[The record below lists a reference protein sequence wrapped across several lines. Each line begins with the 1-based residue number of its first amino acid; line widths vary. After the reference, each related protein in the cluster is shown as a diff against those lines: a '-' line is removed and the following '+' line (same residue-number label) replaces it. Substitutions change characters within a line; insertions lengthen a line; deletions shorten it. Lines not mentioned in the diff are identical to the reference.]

1 MALTY
6 TLRPI
11 NQQKCFDKAK
21 NKTEFLIAAKCRFGK
36 TFVASEIA
44 VNGWF
49 SEKILVVS
57 GMKSVEKEWADL
69 FKEQYP
75 GFKNFTFTTVQ
86 AAGNDSEK
94 AKKLKEE
101 YKGCTLIFDEAHFG
115 EQTDRTQEIIRDI
128 NPSRKLY
135 LTATPYTC
143 SLVKQFSKENQ
154 FNYSIQ
160 DEFEDYFKDPENF
173 VKKNNYTPISV
184 SLSILQSNELY
195 ENTKGIEVWTKA
207 AWKEFKK
214 ELDSKN
220 YKTFIYFV
228 QSKKQADEVK
238 KSFEKFDELKGHI
251 HQLSGTENERGSEE
265 FDEESTRRYY
275 EDVKAATERCYE
287 AKQKDEYFCIIACRR
302 GGTGVT
308 FKGLDCVVF
317 YNAPNSAIDF
327 IQKSYRCANPD
338 ENKTKATVY
347 CFNKESALSVYL
359 RTNQLEAARKGR
371 DPKDNF
377 EDFKRFFQLEG
388 DFKDYDFGALIQELG
403 KSFSWRLFD
412 VSGIDLSLFTDDGF
426 QIRAEKDKY
435 NNNAKDLAKESKRH
449 SKAQKENDKKAEEA
463 IEKESK
469 KEAEA
474 LEKKRRAIFEAFVRM
489 FTEVEYV
496 QEVFNFDIQKTVS
509 YPEIVWSKIEIR
521 FTRDQ
526 WENLIANNGKA
537 VEKYL
542 ENQNT
547 EFAKRRENTK
557 EKERKFR
564 EKTKE
569 ELKAKYKEA
578 FTKTVKEV
586 ETRDSGLQAEL
597 KELSFEKN
605 GIIFGRTLEGCDYAH
620 ITPFSDVK
628 CTDVSFDFEN
638 GLILPHR
645 IHHCWDIGDLD
656 FEVLENNYLKIVVL
670 RETDDTEGQNGRIS
684 DRPIS
689 EGQKYYLSQRGA
701 K

>member
-1 MALTY
+1 MAKSWI
-6 TLRPI
+6 LRPI

-21 NKTEFLIAAKCRFGK
+21 DKTEFLIAAKCRFGK

-57 GMKSVEKEWADL
+57 GMKSVEKEWTGL
-69 FKEQYP
+69 FEEQYSN
-75 GFKNFTFTTVQ
+75 FKNFTFTTVQ
-86 AAGNDSEK
+86 ALNGSDRANKILAENK
-94 AKKLKEE
+94 N
-101 YKGCTLIFDEAHFG
+101 CTLIFDEAHFG
-115 EQTDRTQEIIRDI
+115 EQTDRTQEIINQI
-128 NPSRKLY
+128 NPTRKLY

-173 VKKNNYTPISV
+173 VKENKYTPVSV
-184 SLSILQSNELY
+184 KLSILQSNELY
-195 ENTKGIEVWTKA
+195 ESTKGIEVWTKA
-207 AWKEFKK
+207 AWQEFKS

-228 QSKKQADEVK
+228 QNKKQADEVK

-251 HQLSGTENERGSEE
+251 YQLSGTENEKDSEE

-275 EDVKAATERCYE
+275 EDVKTATERCYE
-287 AKQKDEYFCIIACRR
+287 AKQKNEYFCIIACKR

-308 FKGLDCVVF
+308 FKGLDCVAF

-327 IQKSYRCANPD
+327 IQKSYRCANPS
-338 ENKTKATVY
+338 EGKTNATVY

-359 RTNQLEAARKGR
+359 RTNQLEASRKGK

-377 EDFKRFFQLEG
+377 EDFRRFFQLEG

-412 VSGIDLSLFTDDGF
+412 VSGIDLSLFDESGF
-426 QIRAEKDKY
+426 SITNKATEPKKDK
-435 NNNAKDLAKESKRH
+435 
-449 SKAQKENDKKAEEA
+449 
-463 IEKESK
+463 KESK
-469 KEAEA
+469 KIEESNKKDSQNNTKDNS
-474 LEKKRRAIFEAFVRM
+474 EKEEKENESKRKAIFEAFVRM
-489 FTEVEYV
+489 FTEVEYA
-496 QEVFNFDIQKTVS
+496 QEVFSFDIQKTET
-509 YPEIVWSKIEIR
+509 YPEIVWSKIGIR
-521 FTRDQ
+521 FKKDQ
-526 WENLIANNGKA
+526 WENLISNNGKA

-547 EFAKRRENTK
+547 EFTKRKECTK

-569 ELKAKYKEA
+569 ELKAKYKDA
-578 FTKTVKEV
+578 FTKTIKEV

-597 KELSFEKN
+597 KRLSFEKN
-605 GIIFGRTLEGCDYAH
+605 GIIFGKTLKGCEYAH
-620 ITPFSDVK
+620 ITPFSEVK

-638 GLILPHR
+638 GLILPQRLHN
-645 IHHCWDIGDLD
+645 CWDAGYLD
-656 FEVLENNYLKIVVL
+656 FEILDNNYLKVVVL
-670 RETDDTEGQNGRIS
+670 EVVDDTEGQNGRVS

-689 EGQKYYLSQRGA
+689 EGQKYYLSKRGT

>member
-6 TLRPI
+6 RLRPI

-21 NKTEFLIAAKCRFGK
+21 DKTEFLIAAKCRFGK

-44 VNGWF
+44 IEGWH
-49 SEKILVVS
+49 SEKVLVVS
-57 GMKSVEKEWADL
+57 GMKSVEKEWTGL
-69 FKEQYP
+69 LEKEYP
-75 GFKNFTFTTVQ
+75 SFKNFAFTTVQ
-86 AAGNDSEK
+86 TAGKDSEK

-101 YKGCTLIFDEAHFG
+101 YRGCTLIFDEAHFG
-115 EQTDRTQEIIRDI
+115 EQTDRTQEIINQI

-173 VKKNNYTPISV
+173 VKENNYTPVSV

-195 ENTKGIEVWTKA
+195 ENTKGIEVWTKT
-207 AWKEFKK
+207 AWQEFKK

-228 QSKKQADEVK
+228 QNKKQADEVK
-238 KSFEKFDELKGHI
+238 KSFEKFDELKNHI
-251 HQLSGTENERGSEE
+251 YQLSGTENEKDSGE

-275 EDVKAATERCYE
+275 EDVKTATERCYE
-287 AKQKDEYFCIIACRR
+287 AKQRNEYFCIIACKR

-327 IQKSYRCANPD
+327 IQKSYRCANPAED
-338 ENKTKATVY
+338 KTKATVY

-388 DFKDYDFGALIQELG
+388 DFKDYDFGTLIQELG

-412 VSGIDLSLFTDDGF
+412 VSDIDLSLFDEKGF
-426 QIRAEKDKY
+426 SITTKTTGSKKNKKDSKKKEDSNKKDSQNNTKDNSEK
-435 NNNAKDLAKESKRH
+435 EE
-449 SKAQKENDKKAEEA
+449 KENEN
-463 IEKESK
+463 
-469 KEAEA
+469 
-474 LEKKRRAIFEAFVRM
+474 KRKAIFEAFVRM

-496 QEVFNFDIQKTVS
+496 QEVFNFDIQKTES
-509 YPEIVWSKIEIR
+509 YPEIVWSKIGIR
-521 FTRDQ
+521 FTKDQ
-526 WENLIANNGKA
+526 WENLISNNGKA

-542 ENQNT
+542 ENRNT
-547 EFAKRRENTK
+547 EFAKRKENTK
-557 EKERKFR
+557 EKEEKFR

-597 KELSFEKN
+597 RRLSFEKN
-605 GIIFGRTLEGCDYAH
+605 GIIFGKVLEGCEYAH

-638 GLILPHR
+638 GLILPRNLHR
-645 IHHCWDIGDLD
+645 CWDDGFLD
-656 FEVLENNYLKIVVL
+656 FEILEDNHLKVVVL
-670 RETDDTEGQNGRIS
+670 KDVYDTGRLNGAVS

-689 EGQKYYLSQRGA
+689 EGQKYYLSQRGT

>member
-1 MALTY
+1 MKNFPY

-11 NQQKCFDKAK
+11 NQLKCFDKAK
-21 NKTEFLIAAKCRFGK
+21 DKTEFLIAAKCRFGK

-57 GMKSVEKEWADL
+57 GMKSVEDEWTTL
-69 FKEQYP
+69 FKRQYP
-75 GFKNFTFTTVQ
+75 NFKNFAFTTIQ
-86 AAGNDSEK
+86 ALNGSDRANK
-94 AKKLKEE
+94 ILAKNKN
-101 YKGCTLIFDEAHFG
+101 CTLIFDEAHFG
-115 EQTDRTQEIIRDI
+115 EQTDRTQEIINQI

-173 VKKNNYTPISV
+173 VKENNYIPVSV

-207 AWKEFKK
+207 AWQEFKK

-228 QSKKQADEVK
+228 QNKKQADEVK
-238 KSFEKFDELKGHI
+238 KSFEKFDELKNHI
-251 HQLSGTENERGSEE
+251 YQLSGTENEKDSDE

-275 EDVKAATERCYE
+275 EDVKTASERCYE
-287 AKQKDEYFCIIACRR
+287 AKQRNEYFCIIACKR

-327 IQKSYRCANPD
+327 IQKSYRCANPAED
-338 ENKTKATVY
+338 KTKATVY

-388 DFKDYDFGALIQELG
+388 DFKDYDFGTLIQELG

-412 VSGIDLSLFTDDGF
+412 VSDIDLSLFDESGF
-426 QIRAEKDKY
+426 SVTAKTTGSKKDKKDSKKKEEPNKKNSQ
-435 NNNAKDLAKESKRH
+435 NNTKDNSEKEEKENESKR
-449 SKAQKENDKKAEEA
+449 K
-463 IEKESK
+463 
-469 KEAEA
+469 
-474 LEKKRRAIFEAFVRM
+474 AIFEAFVRM

-496 QEVFNFDIQKTVS
+496 QEVFNFDIQKTET
-509 YPEIVWSKIEIR
+509 YPEIVWSKIGIR
-521 FTRDQ
+521 FTKDQ
-526 WENLIANNGKA
+526 WENLISNNGKA

-542 ENQNT
+542 ENQNI
-547 EFAKRRENTK
+547 EFAKRKENTK
-557 EKERKFR
+557 EKEREFR
-564 EKTKE
+564 KKIKE

-586 ETRDSGLQAEL
+586 ETRNSGLQSEL
-597 KELSFEKN
+597 RRLSFEKN
-605 GIIFGRTLEGCDYAH
+605 GIIFGKVLEGCEYAH

-628 CTDVSFDFEN
+628 CGDVSFDFEN

-656 FEVLENNYLKIVVL
+656 FEILENNYLKIVVS
-670 RETDDTEGQNGRIS
+670 RETDDTDGQNGRIS

-689 EGQKYYLSQRGA
+689 EGQKYYLNTRGT

>member
-1 MALTY
+1 MAKSWI
-6 TLRPI
+6 LRPI

-21 NKTEFLIAAKCRFGK
+21 DKTEFLIAAKCRFGK

-57 GMKSVEKEWADL
+57 GMKSVEKEWTGL
-69 FKEQYP
+69 FEEQYSN
-75 GFKNFTFTTVQ
+75 FKNFTFTTVQ
-86 AAGNDSEK
+86 ALNGSDRANKILAENK
-94 AKKLKEE
+94 N
-101 YKGCTLIFDEAHFG
+101 CTLIFDEAHFG
-115 EQTDRTQEIIRDI
+115 EQTDRTQEIINQI
-128 NPSRKLY
+128 NPTRKLY

-173 VKKNNYTPISV
+173 VKENKYIPVSV
-184 SLSILQSNELY
+184 KLSILQSNELY
-195 ENTKGIEVWTKA
+195 ESTKGIEVWTKA
-207 AWKEFKK
+207 AWQEFKS

-228 QSKKQADEVK
+228 QNKKQADEVK

-251 HQLSGTENERGSEE
+251 YQLSGTENEKGSEE

-275 EDVKAATERCYE
+275 EDVKTATERCYE
-287 AKQKDEYFCIIACRR
+287 AKQKNEYFCIITCKR

-308 FKGLDCVVF
+308 FKGLDCVAF

-327 IQKSYRCANPD
+327 IQKSYRCANPF
-338 ENKTKATVY
+338 EGKANATVY

-359 RTNQLEAARKGR
+359 RTNQLEASRKGK

-377 EDFKRFFQLEG
+377 EDFRRFFQLEG

-412 VSGIDLSLFTDDGF
+412 VSGIDLSLFDESGF
-426 QIRAEKDKY
+426 SITNKTTESKKDK
-435 NNNAKDLAKESKRH
+435 
-449 SKAQKENDKKAEEA
+449 
-463 IEKESK
+463 KESK
-469 KEAEA
+469 KKEDSNKKDSQNNTKDNS
-474 LEKKRRAIFEAFVRM
+474 EKEEKENESKRKAIFEAFVRM
-489 FTEVEYV
+489 FTEVEYA
-496 QEVFNFDIQKTVS
+496 QEVFNFDIQKTET
-509 YPEIVWSKIEIR
+509 YPEIVWSKIGIR
-521 FTRDQ
+521 FKKDQ
-526 WENLIANNGKA
+526 WENLISNNGKA

-547 EFAKRRENTK
+547 EFTKRKENTK

-569 ELKAKYKEA
+569 ELKAKYKDA
-578 FTKTVKEV
+578 FTKTIKEV

-597 KELSFEKN
+597 KRLSFEKN
-605 GIIFGRTLEGCDYAH
+605 GIIFGKTLKGCEYAH
-620 ITPFSDVK
+620 ITPFSEVK

-638 GLILPHR
+638 GLILPQRLHN
-645 IHHCWDIGDLD
+645 CWDAGYLD
-656 FEVLENNYLKIVVL
+656 FEILEDNRLKVVVLEVV
-670 RETDDTEGQNGRIS
+670 DDTEGQNGRVS

-689 EGQKYYLSQRGA
+689 EGQKYYLSQRGT
-701 K
+701 KWKLNLS

>member
-1 MALTY
+1 MKNFPY

-11 NQQKCFDKAK
+11 NQLKCFDKAK
-21 NKTEFLIAAKCRFGK
+21 DKTEFLIAAKCRFGK

-57 GMKSVEKEWADL
+57 GMKSVEDEWTTL
-69 FKEQYP
+69 FKRRYP
-75 GFKNFTFTTVQ
+75 NFKNFAFTTVQ

-94 AKKLKEE
+94 VKKLKEE
-101 YKGCTLIFDEAHFG
+101 YRGCTLIFDEAHFG
-115 EQTDRTQEIIRDI
+115 EQTDRTQGIIRDI

-154 FNYSIQ
+154 FSYSIQ

-173 VKKNNYTPISV
+173 VKENNYTPVSV
-184 SLSILQSNELY
+184 NLSILQSNELY
-195 ENTKGIEVWTKA
+195 ENTKGIEVWTKV
-207 AWKEFKK
+207 AWQEFKK

-228 QSKKQADEVK
+228 QNKKQADEVK
-238 KSFEKFDELKGHI
+238 KSFEKFDELKNHI
-251 HQLSGTENERGSEE
+251 YQLSGTENEKDSDE

-275 EDVKAATERCYE
+275 EDVKTATERCYE
-287 AKQKDEYFCIIACRR
+287 AKQKNEYFCIIACKR

-359 RTNQLEAARKGR
+359 RTNQLEASRKGK

-388 DFKDYDFGALIQELG
+388 DFKDYDFGTLIQELG
-403 KSFSWRLFD
+403 KSFSWQLFD
-412 VSGIDLSLFTDDGF
+412 VSGINLSLFDESGF
-426 QIRAEKDKY
+426 SVTTKTTKDSSKKDKKELKEKGESNKKGSQ
-435 NNNAKDLAKESKRH
+435 NNTSEKEEKENESKR
-449 SKAQKENDKKAEEA
+449 K
-463 IEKESK
+463 
-469 KEAEA
+469 
-474 LEKKRRAIFEAFVRM
+474 AIFEAFVRM

-496 QEVFNFDIQKTVS
+496 QEVFNFDIQKTETYS
-509 YPEIVWSKIEIR
+509 EIVWSKIEIR
-521 FTRDQ
+521 FTKDQ
-526 WENLIANNGKA
+526 WENLISNNGKA

-547 EFAKRRENTK
+547 EFAKRKENTK

-586 ETRDSGLQAEL
+586 ETRSSGLQVEL
-597 KELSFEKN
+597 KKLSFEKN
-605 GIIFGRTLEGCDYAH
+605 GIIFGKKLEGCEYAH

-656 FEVLENNYLKIVVL
+656 FDVLENNYLKIVVL
-670 RETDDTEGQNGRIS
+670 KETDDTEGQNGRIS

-689 EGQKYYLSQRGA
+689 EGQKYYLSQRGT
-701 K
+701 KNEN